1 MGTGI
6 RNIYKYA
13 PIYTGV
19 APLIEDEDVYIVKIG
34 AHKKDMQKDMQKNI
48 QKTLADRNIKLTT
61 NQLQILI
68 VIRENTSITRDE
80 IIQKCELAEGQL
92 NHA

>member
-1 MGTGI
+1 
-6 RNIYKYA
+6 
-13 PIYTGV
+13 
-19 APLIEDEDVYIVKIG
+19 
-34 AHKKDMQKDMQKNI
+34 MQKNI

-80 IIQKCELAEGQL
+80 IIQKCGLTEGTVKSCIAALKKKGVLIRKDGKKRGDGQ
-92 NHA
+92 